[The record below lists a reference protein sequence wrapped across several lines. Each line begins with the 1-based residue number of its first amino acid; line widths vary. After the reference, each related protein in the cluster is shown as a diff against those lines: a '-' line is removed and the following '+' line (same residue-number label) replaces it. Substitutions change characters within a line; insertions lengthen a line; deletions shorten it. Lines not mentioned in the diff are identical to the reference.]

1 MLIALVETMV
11 FSYSRVMRRESIW
24 FILAVPGHMWMSWQ
38 RRARKI
44 VVTRVKED
52 TGKSQLWRGHCRAH
66 VHTRPTDKVEY
77 STASNCRFQI
87 RPGGKDGWNE
97 STAGCRYKRV
107 FSMFCYGGKAV
118 VAVNQV
124 APLAVRCQKKKGTR
138 GCFLTP
144 SPRYAF
150 ITGYSIFFLCVL
162 VLVLPL
168 ILGTFLDRF
177 WKGKDERI
185 LDPWSL

>member
-1 MLIALVETMV
+1 MTHFLHCFKQFKKLLKTV
-11 FSYSRVMRRESIW
+11 FLEEARSFAGLFFSVRSYRQV
-24 FILAVPGHMWMSWQ
+24 

-66 VHTRPTDKVEY
+66 VHTRPTDRLEY
-77 STASNCRFQI
+77 SSGSNCRFQI

-124 APLAVRCQKKKGTR
+124 APPRGAVSKKERNSGMLLK
-138 GCFLTP
+138 P
-144 SPRYAF
+144 Q
-150 ITGYSIFFLCVL
+150 TGSIFAFSVRN
-162 VLVLPL
+162 
-168 ILGTFLDRF
+168 G
-177 WKGKDERI
+177 
-185 LDPWSL
+185 S

>member
-66 VHTRPTDKVEY
+66 VHTRPTDRLEY
-77 STASNCRFQI
+77 SSGSNCRFQI

-107 FSMFCYGGKAV
+107 FGMFCYGGKAV

-138 GCFLTP
+138 RCFL
-144 SPRYAF
+144 
-150 ITGYSIFFLCVL
+150 
-162 VLVLPL
+162 
-168 ILGTFLDRF
+168 
-177 WKGKDERI
+177 
-185 LDPWSL
+185 SLKQVPFSLFQCGMAVSQAKSKKIPKQNIACPMAPAVP

>member
-1 MLIALVETMV
+1 MV

-52 TGKSQLWRGHCRAH
+52 TGKSQLWRGHFKAH
-66 VHTRPTDKVEY
+66 VHTRPTDRLEY
-77 STASNCRFQI
+77 SSGSNCRFQI

-97 STAGCRYKRV
+97 STAGCRYTRV

-118 VAVNQV
+118 DASLGIPACLSSSVPVLPPAHWLLLLYHSISVA
-124 APLAVRCQKKKGTR
+124 
-138 GCFLTP
+138 
-144 SPRYAF
+144 
-150 ITGYSIFFLCVL
+150 L
-162 VLVLPL
+162 VLS
-168 ILGTFLDRF
+168 R
-177 WKGKDERI
+177 
-185 LDPWSL
+185 SLL